1 VDLEVGRQI
10 ANPPIRYQ
18 AWLFGGSAAVPVE
31 GAAPEAEA
39 SFDSFVLATR
49 SKLVGQAYAFTG
61 DLGSAQDLVQEA
73 YIKAWRNWEN
83 LQRYQNREAWVRRV
97 LYNLAV
103 SGWRKARRRRISE
116 QRRWLEQPRA
126 VEFDPNTQHQELA
139 QALHSLPEQQQRVL
153 VLHHVAGLRISEVAE
168 ELGLPEG
175 TVKSSLS
182 RGRASL
188 AARISTSSEPA
199 VRGE

>member
-1 VDLEVGRQI
+1 M
-10 ANPPIRYQ
+10 PI
-18 AWLFGGSAAVPVE
+18 E
-31 GAAPEAEA
+31 EAAPEAET

-73 YIKAWRNWEN
+73 YIKAWKNWGNIRLYE
-83 LQRYQNREAWVRRV
+83 NREAWVRRV

-103 SGWRKARRRRISE
+103 SSWRKTRRRRISE
-116 QRRWLEQPRA
+116 QRRWLDQRHE
-126 VEFDPNTQHQELA
+126 VELNPNTQHQELA
-139 QALHSLPEQQQRVL
+139 QALHSLPEQQQRIL
-153 VLHHVAGLRISEVAE
+153 VLHHVAGLRIWEVAE

-182 RGRASL
+182 RGRATL
-188 AARISTSSEPA
+188 AARISASSEPP